1 MYLKNNSIRTKIK
14 CGHCGKKYFL
24 KSNHISLYS
33 IFDGAYFSSA
43 FLRFLSTKGLNN
55 IDSLESKA
63 SRRRRNKK
71 GGDHHE

>member
-1 MYLKNNSIRTKIK
+1 
-14 CGHCGKKYFL
+14 L